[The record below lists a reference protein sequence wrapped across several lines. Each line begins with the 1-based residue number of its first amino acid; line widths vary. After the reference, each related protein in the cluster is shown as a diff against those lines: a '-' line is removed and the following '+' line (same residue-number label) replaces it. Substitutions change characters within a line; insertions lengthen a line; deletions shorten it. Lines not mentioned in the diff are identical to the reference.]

1 MMCGIRH
8 WFAVSCFGLIALFG
22 LKSFTFAHEARP
34 AYLQLKQM
42 TPDTFDLL
50 WKVPAQG
57 DNLRLGLYV
66 RLPDTAERLSDPHG
80 MFVGGAYVERWRF
93 REPNALVGSTIQI
106 DGLRH
111 TLTDALVRIE
121 RLDGTTQVARLM
133 PESPSLKVT
142 AAPSGWQVVITYF
155 WIGVEHILL
164 GVDHLL
170 FVLGL
175 LLIVDTTSGLVKT
188 ITAFTIAHSITLAL
202 SVFSVIRVPDA
213 PLNAMIALSILFLGP
228 EVVRKWRGQSSF
240 TIRHPWFVS
249 FVFGL
254 MHGIGFASGL
264 SVTGIPHGE
273 IPSALLFFNLGVEA
287 GQLAFVLVAIS
298 VAMSLRTLELDRA
311 WWAKRIPAYV
321 VGSLG
326 AFWTIQRCLVLV
338 GLG

>member
-1 MMCGIRH
+1 MRGMRH
-8 WFAVSCFGLIALFG
+8 WFAVACLGLVAWLG
-22 LKSFTFAHEARP
+22 LESFTFAHEARP
-34 AYLQLKQM
+34 AYLQLKQ
-42 TPDTFDLL
+42 TNPDTFDLL

-66 RLPDTAERLSDPHG
+66 RLPDTAERLSESHG

-111 TLTDALVRIE
+111 TLTDVLVRIE
-121 RLDGTTQVARLM
+121 RLDGTSQVARLA
-133 PESPSLKVT
+133 PESPSFKVT
-142 AAPSGWQVVITYF
+142 AAPSGWEVISTYF

-175 LLIVDTTSGLVKT
+175 LLIVNTTSGLVKT

-202 SVFSVIRVPDA
+202 SVFSVIHVPDA

-264 SVTGIPHGE
+264 SMTGIPHAE

-287 GQLAFVLVAIS
+287 GQLAFVLVAIW
-298 VAMSLRTLELDRA
+298 VTMSLRTLEWDRA
-311 WWAKRIPAYV
+311 WWARRIPAYV

-326 AFWTIQRCLVLV
+326 AFWTIQRCLILV